1 MNLRVFE
8 AFAGYGSQAMALQR
22 LHRDYPQFHYKVVGI
37 SEIDAYA
44 LKAYRAVHGESVPN
58 YGDITK
64 INWIG
69 CRVNFDLFTYSF
81 PCQDISVAGL
91 QRGFNENSGTRSS
104 LLWECYKAINIKRPK
119 YLLME
124 NVKALVQKKFMP
136 EFIRWQDA
144 LSALGYRNFWR
155 VLNSKDYNVPQNRDR
170 VFMVSV
176 LDCNNTTPFSF
187 PETRPLIRKLA
198 DIVEHDVPE
207 SYYLTDAQ
215 IVRIME
221 HCHRKQ
227 NEGCGFKTNFQYLD
241 GIAGTI
247 STKYG
252 QRETDTYL
260 LEPKIVGYT
269 RNCKGHIVR
278 LHLKD
283 IANTIHTFTGGGHTT
298 DQYIAEPKILQR
310 HHGYFKGGVSD
321 IAPCVKASAYVY
333 NNYLLENYRLRRLTP
348 RECLRLMDVEDNDID
363 RMLNAGLC
371 KSRLYQLAGNSIV
384 VECLYQIFRKMFVD
398 SKPEIV
404 QQLSLFDFI

>member
-8 AFAGYGSQAMALQR
+8 AFAGYGSQAMALHR
-22 LHRDYPQFHYKVVGI
+22 LHRNYPQFNYEVVGI
-37 SEIDAYA
+37 SEIDPYA
-44 LKAYRAVHGESVPN
+44 IKAYQAVHGETAAN

-64 INWIG
+64 INWKE
-69 CRVNFDLFTYSF
+69 CVDFDLFTYSF

-104 LLWECYKAINIKRPK
+104 LLWECYKVISIKRPK

-136 EFIRWQDA
+136 EFMRWQDA
-144 LSALGYRNFWR
+144 LSALGYRNYWHI
-155 VLNSKDYNVPQNRDR
+155 LNSKDYNVPQNRER
-170 VFMVSV
+170 VFMVSI
-176 LDCNNTTPFSF
+176 LGNNIASYSF
-187 PETRPLIRKLA
+187 PKTSTLTRRLIH
-198 DIVEHDVPE
+198 IVERDVPE

-215 IVRIME
+215 IHRIVE
-221 HCHRKQ
+221 HCERKQ
-227 NEGCGFKTNFQYLD
+227 REGCGFKTNFQYLD
-241 GIAGTI
+241 GVAGTI

-260 LEPKIVGYT
+260 LEPQIVGYT
-269 RNCKGHIVR
+269 RDKQGRVISR
-278 LHLKD
+278 HLKD

-310 HHGYFKGGVSD
+310 PHGYFKGGITD
-321 IAPCVKASAYVY
+321 IAPTVKASGYVD

-348 RECLRLMDVEDNDID
+348 RECFRLMDVEDNYID
-363 RMLNAGLC
+363 CILASGIC

-398 SKPEIV
+398 TNPEMV